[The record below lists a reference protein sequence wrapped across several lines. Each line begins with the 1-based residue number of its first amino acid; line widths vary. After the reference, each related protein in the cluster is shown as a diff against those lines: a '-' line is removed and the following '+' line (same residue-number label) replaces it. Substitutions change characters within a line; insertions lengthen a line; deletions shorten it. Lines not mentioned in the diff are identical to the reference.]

1 MAQEQDVAAL
11 NQARDAQCVLEAA
24 RQKNTEDVAK
34 LERAISAAMS
44 KISVSLGPVTPES
57 LVEEVWCLP
66 DVARDLDVDAKCA
79 LGTNHTASRKSLA
92 SHAQRESDVPVN
104 FS

>member
-1 MAQEQDVAAL
+1 MAHEQDVDAL

-66 DVARDLDVDAKCA
+66 DVARDLELA
-79 LGTNHTASRKSLA
+79 TARRTV
-92 SHAQRESDVPVN
+92 H
-104 FS
+104 